1 MNSFQIAIV
10 VSLAGYLAI
19 GWYAGRRVKDLE
31 DFFVAG
37 RNAPTLLI
45 LGTLV
50 ASFMSTNAFMGEAGM
65 SYQGHAPLI
74 IMMTCFNCLG
84 YVIGAIFFGR
94 YLRRSRA
101 LTVPDFF
108 RARFNSRRIQRFAG
122 MSIVVGLSAYLLA
135 VTWGM
140 ALVMSEVTGVDE
152 SVAIVA
158 VWLSYTVFTLY
169 SGSRG
174 VILTDTV
181 MFLLFSG
188 MIVLAAFFII
198 QSAGG
203 WFSAIEALATYE
215 AKPGIIAWHGRVGP
229 DTPWQTPL
237 DGLLWAT
244 ILGVAWG
251 IVVAVSPWQS
261 SRYLMA
267 RSEHVVIRS
276 ACGALVAMLLLYL
289 VTNFAATAVNLINP
303 NITPPESTMIWVA
316 MNLLPT
322 ALGALLICGVLAA
335 GLSSASTFLSLVG
348 FSVSHD
354 VLGSSAASQ
363 LGEGGSTNADHH
375 SQRLGAAR
383 WSMLAVGLSVIAL
396 ALLLPRNI
404 FWLTHFAGPLFASS
418 WGAVAFMSIWS
429 HRLTEAGAFWGM
441 AAGFAVN
448 VAMNA
453 LSLIGVVDWPI
464 IADPILVAALSSYFV
479 MIGVSSKG
487 EVSTAERD
495 FRIALHR
502 LPETETDLAVVRQTL
517 LWPRVMVFGGVVL
530 SALLT
535 IFYALPFGRAVSVE
549 GFAGISGELLLALT
563 YGLVLVASGRWV
575 WRRVNRDYRHRDEA
589 GS

>member
-37 RNAPTLLI
+37 RNAPTILI

-122 MSIVVGLSAYLLA
+122 ISIVVGLSAYLLA

-152 SVAIVA
+152 STAIIV

-203 WFSAIEALATYE
+203 WFSAIEALATYQ

-229 DTPWQTPL
+229 ETPWQTPL

-276 ACGALVAMLLLYL
+276 ACGALIAMLLLYL
-289 VTNFAATAVNLINP
+289 VTSFAATAVNLINP
-303 NITPPESTMIWVA
+303 DISPPESTMIWVA

-354 VLGSSAASQ
+354 VLGSATGA
-363 LGEGGSTNADHH
+363 LEKGGSTSADQQH
-375 SQRLGAAR
+375 QRLGAAR

-441 AAGFAVN
+441 AAGFAIN

-453 LSLIGVVDWPI
+453 LSLIGVVDWPV

-479 MIGVSSKG
+479 MIWVSSQG
-487 EVSTAERD
+487 EVSPAERD

-502 LPETETDLAVVRQTL
+502 RPEKETEPAAVRQTL
-517 LWPRVMVFGGVVL
+517 LWPRAMVFGGVIL
-530 SALLT
+530 GALL
-535 IFYALPFGRAVSVE
+535 IVFYALPFGRAVSVE

-563 YGLVLVASGRWV
+563 YGLVLVGSGRWV
-575 WRRVNRDYRHRDEA
+575 WGRVNRDYRHRDDAE
-589 GS
+589 S

>member
-37 RNAPTLLI
+37 RNAPTILI

-122 MSIVVGLSAYLLA
+122 ISIVVGLSAYLLA

-152 SVAIVA
+152 STAIIV

-215 AKPGIIAWHGRVGP
+215 AKPGLIAWHGRVGP
-229 DTPWQTPL
+229 ETPWQTPL

-276 ACGALVAMLLLYL
+276 ACGALIAMLLLYL
-289 VTNFAATAVNLINP
+289 VTSFAATAVNLINP
-303 NITPPESTMIWVA
+303 DISPPESTMIWVA

-354 VLGSSAASQ
+354 VLGSATGA
-363 LGEGGSTNADHH
+363 LEKGGSTSADQQH
-375 SQRLGAAR
+375 QRLGAAR

-441 AAGFAVN
+441 AAGFAIN

-453 LSLIGVVDWPI
+453 LSLIGVVDWPV

-479 MIGVSSKG
+479 MTWVSSQG
-487 EVSTAERD
+487 EVSPAERD

-502 LPETETDLAVVRQTL
+502 RPEKETEPAAVRQTL
-517 LWPRVMVFGGVVL
+517 LWPRAMVFGGVIL
-530 SALLT
+530 GALL
-535 IFYALPFGRAVSVE
+535 IVFYALPFGRAVSVE

-563 YGLVLVASGRWV
+563 YGLVLVGSGRWV
-575 WRRVNRDYRHRDEA
+575 WGRVNRDYRHRDDAE
-589 GS
+589 S

>member
-122 MSIVVGLSAYLLA
+122 ISIVVGLSAYLLA

-152 SVAIVA
+152 STAIIV

-203 WFSAIEALATYE
+203 WFSAIEALATYQ

-229 DTPWQTPL
+229 ETPWQTPL

-276 ACGALVAMLLLYL
+276 ACGALIAMLLLYL
-289 VTNFAATAVNLINP
+289 VTSFAATAVNLINP
-303 NITPPESTMIWVA
+303 DISPPESTMIWVA

-354 VLGSSAASQ
+354 VLGSATGA
-363 LGEGGSTNADHH
+363 LEKGGSTSADQHH
-375 SQRLGAAR
+375 QRLGAAR

-441 AAGFAVN
+441 AAGFAIN

-453 LSLIGVVDWPI
+453 LSLIGVVDWPV

-479 MIGVSSKG
+479 MIWVSSQG
-487 EVSTAERD
+487 EVSPAERD

-502 LPETETDLAVVRQTL
+502 RPEKETEPAAVRQTL
-517 LWPRVMVFGGVVL
+517 LWPRAMVCGGL
-530 SALLT
+530 ILGALL
-535 IFYALPFGRAVSVE
+535 IVFYALPFGRAVSVE

-563 YGLVLVASGRWV
+563 YGLVLVGSGRWV
-575 WRRVNRDYRHRDEA
+575 WGRVNRDYRHRDDAE
-589 GS
+589 S

>member
-37 RNAPTLLI
+37 RNAPTILI

-122 MSIVVGLSAYLLA
+122 ISIVVGLSAYLLA

-152 SVAIVA
+152 STAIIV

-203 WFSAIEALATYE
+203 WFSAIEALATYQ

-229 DTPWQTPL
+229 ETPWQTPL

-276 ACGALVAMLLLYL
+276 ACGALIAMLLLYL
-289 VTNFAATAVNLINP
+289 VTSFAATAVNLINP
-303 NITPPESTMIWVA
+303 DISPPESTMIWVA

-354 VLGSSAASQ
+354 VLGSATGA
-363 LGEGGSTNADHH
+363 LEKGGSTSADQQH
-375 SQRLGAAR
+375 QRLGAAR

-441 AAGFAVN
+441 AAGFAIN

-453 LSLIGVVDWPI
+453 LSLLGVVDWPV

-479 MIGVSSKG
+479 MTWVSSQG
-487 EVSTAERD
+487 EVSPAERD

-502 LPETETDLAVVRQTL
+502 RPEKETEPAAVRQTL
-517 LWPRVMVFGGVVL
+517 LWPRAMVFGGL
-530 SALLT
+530 ILGALL
-535 IFYALPFGRAVSVE
+535 IVFYALPFGRAVSVE

-563 YGLVLVASGRWV
+563 YGLVLVGSGRWV
-575 WRRVNRDYRHRDEA
+575 WGRVNRDYRHRDDAE
-589 GS
+589 S

>member
-84 YVIGAIFFGR
+84 YVVGAVFFGR

-122 MSIVVGLSAYLLA
+122 ISIVVGLSAYLLA

-140 ALVMSEVTGVDE
+140 ALVMSEVTGVAE
-152 SVAIVA
+152 STAIVV
-158 VWLSYTVFTLY
+158 VWFSYTLFTLY

-181 MFLLFSG
+181 MFVLFSA

-229 DTPWQTPL
+229 ETPWDTPL

-276 ACGALVAMLLLYL
+276 ACGALIAMLLLYL

-303 NITPPESTMIWVA
+303 DINPPESTMIWVA

-354 VLGSSAASQ
+354 VLGSAAGPVSESVAASAA
-363 LGEGGSTNADHH
+363 HH
-375 SQRLGAAR
+375 AQRLRSAR
-383 WSMLAVGLSVIAL
+383 WSMLVVGLTVIVL

-429 HRLTEAGAFWGM
+429 DRLTEAGAFWGM
-441 AAGFAVN
+441 AAGFVVN
-448 VAMNA
+448 VGMNA
-453 LSLIGVVDWPI
+453 LALMGSVAWPV
-464 IADPILVAALSSYFV
+464 IADPILVAALSSYCVMVFV
-479 MIGVSSKG
+479 SRQG
-487 EVSTAERD
+487 EVSITEREY
-495 FRIALHR
+495 RIALHR
-502 LPETETDLAVVRQTL
+502 LPEQEKDPAVVRQTL
-517 LWPRVMVFGGVVL
+517 LWPGVMVFGGFVL

-549 GFAGISGELLLALT
+549 GGGGVSGELLLALT
-563 YGLVLVASGRWV
+563 YGLVLVASGIWV
-575 WRRVNRDYRHRDEA
+575 WRRVMRDYGHQA
-589 GS
+589 GTKS